1 MDPDE
6 FDVAL
11 ARKLGR
17 PVTRERVISVD
28 GVSRIESTTAD
39 PDGMVTKRCVQL
51 TTSRRRPAGRSASG
65 ASRPSSSI
73 R

>member
-1 MDPDE
+1 MDPDD

-17 PVTRERVISVD
+17 PVTRERVIAVD

-51 TTSRRRPAGRSASG
+51 TTMTTASKPIRVRRVETL
-65 ASRPSSSI
+65 
-73 R
+73 

>member
-11 ARKLGR
+11 ARQLGR
-17 PVTRERVISVD
+17 PVTRERVITVD

-39 PDGMVTKRCVQL
+39 PDGTITKRHDQL
-51 TTSRRRPAGRSASG
+51 RVERDVRRSRGPLAGATDRPRT
-65 ASRPSSSI
+65 
-73 R
+73 

>member
-39 PDGMVTKRCVQL
+39 PNGTVTKRCVQL
-51 TTSRRRPAGRSASG
+51 TTMTTASKPIRVRRVETL
-65 ASRPSSSI
+65 
-73 R
+73 

>member
-51 TTSRRRPAGRSASG
+51 TTMTTASKPIRVRRVETP
-65 ASRPSSSI
+65 
-73 R
+73 

>member
-17 PVTRERVISVD
+17 PVTRDRVITVD

-39 PDGMVTKRCVQL
+39 PDGTITKRCVQL
-51 TTSRRRPAGRSASG
+51 PTTTGRPIRVRRYEVL
-65 ASRPSSSI
+65 
-73 R
+73 

>member
-1 MDPDE
+1 MDSDD

-17 PVTRERVISVD
+17 PVTRERVITVD

-39 PDGMVTKRCVQL
+39 PDGTVTKRRVHPDHAHDD
-51 TTSRRRPAGRSASG
+51 R
-65 ASRPSSSI
+65 
-73 R
+73 

>member
-17 PVTRERVISVD
+17 PVTRERVITVD
-28 GVSRIESTTAD
+28 RVSRIESTTAD
-39 PDGMVTKRCVQL
+39 PDGTVTKRCVQL
-51 TTSRRRPAGRSASG
+51 AKMATAGKPVRVRRVETL
-65 ASRPSSSI
+65 
-73 R
+73 

>member
-11 ARKLGR
+11 ACKLGR
-17 PVTRERVISVD
+17 SVTRERVITVD

-39 PDGMVTKRCVQL
+39 PDGTVTERLEQL
-51 TTSRRRPAGRSASG
+51 TTTTDAKPIRVRRVETP
-65 ASRPSSSI
+65 
-73 R
+73 

>member
-1 MDPDE
+1 MDSDD

-17 PVTRERVISVD
+17 PVTRERVITVD

-39 PDGMVTKRCVQL
+39 PDGTVTKRCVQ
-51 TTSRRRPAGRSASG
+51 SDHADDGR
-65 ASRPSSSI
+65 
-73 R
+73 